1 MLLEKLVEQELKKE
15 SSFSLKLK
23 LINKFLKIFYQ
34 CRINVFRLFV
44 TGRVQGVF
52 FRQSLK
58 AKSIQNNIFGWVK
71 NLQDGR
77 VECILEGTEENISI
91 LVTMGSYWSCKC
103 NS

>member
-1 MLLEKLVEQELKKE
+1 M
-15 SSFSLKLK
+15 SD
-23 LINKFLKIFYQ
+23 Q
-34 CRINVFRLFV
+34 CIRLFV

-77 VECILEGTEENISI
+77 VECLLEGTEKNISI
-91 LVTMGSYWSCKC
+91 LVKWANIGPA
-103 NS
+103 NSIVENVEIHNEKFNNKFTKFDVLY

>member
-1 MLLEKLVEQELKKE
+1 MSNQRV
-15 SSFSLKLK
+15 
-23 LINKFLKIFYQ
+23 
-34 CRINVFRLFV
+34 RLFV

-77 VECILEGTEENISI
+77 VECILEGTGENISI
-91 LVTMGSYWSCKC
+91 LVKWAHTGPANAIVENIEVHNEKFDNQFTKFDVLY
-103 NS
+103 

>member
-1 MLLEKLVEQELKKE
+1 MSHQRV
-15 SSFSLKLK
+15 
-23 LINKFLKIFYQ
+23 
-34 CRINVFRLFV
+34 RLFV

-77 VECILEGTEENISI
+77 VECLLEGNEKNISI
-91 LVTMGSYWSCKC
+91 LVKWAHDGPANAIVESVEVHNEKFDNEFTKFDVLY
-103 NS
+103 

>member
-1 MLLEKLVEQELKKE
+1 MTNQRV
-15 SSFSLKLK
+15 
-23 LINKFLKIFYQ
+23 
-34 CRINVFRLFV
+34 RLFV

-77 VECILEGTEENISI
+77 VECLLEGTEKDISVLVECAHTGPANAIVENVEIHNEKFDNEFTKFDV
-91 LVTMGSYWSCKC
+91 LY
-103 NS
+103 

>member
-1 MLLEKLVEQELKKE
+1 MCQTFCNWQ
-15 SSFSLKLK
+15 STRS
-23 LINKFLKIFYQ
+23 
-34 CRINVFRLFV
+34 
-44 TGRVQGVF
+44 F

-91 LVTMGSYWSCKC
+91 LVKWAHTGPANAIVENVEVHNEKFVNEFTKFDVLY
-103 NS
+103 